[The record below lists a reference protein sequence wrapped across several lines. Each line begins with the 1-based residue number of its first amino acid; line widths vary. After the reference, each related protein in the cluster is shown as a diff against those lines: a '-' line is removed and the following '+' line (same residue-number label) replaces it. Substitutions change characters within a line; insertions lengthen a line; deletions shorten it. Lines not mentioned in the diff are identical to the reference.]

1 MSTHIHKHF
10 VRALDVRFFSLSFE
24 QWGEKT
30 LLFFQKYEKN
40 QCVWVNLKTI
50 FIVHLHNFI
59 EINRHTN
66 GSKMPFTPKVADYAK
81 TISCVIQ
88 IYAMLIPLHTYFKDL
103 PSILGCEP
111 ITSFKKLPS
120 QNLPPLGVKG
130 ILLLLVEPPLYYTGY
145 LYSPSFC
152 YIHTVIHINL

>member
-1 MSTHIHKHF
+1 MRGKNQGLI
-10 VRALDVRFFSLSFE
+10 
-24 QWGEKT
+24 T

-59 EINRHTN
+59 EIKRHTN

-103 PSILGCEP
+103 PSILGCES
-111 ITSFKKLPS
+111 ITRFKKLPS

-130 ILLLLVEPPLYYTGY
+130 ILLLLVEPPCTVLYRTFIQPFI
-145 LYSPSFC
+145 LLHSYS
-152 YIHTVIHINL
+152 HTY